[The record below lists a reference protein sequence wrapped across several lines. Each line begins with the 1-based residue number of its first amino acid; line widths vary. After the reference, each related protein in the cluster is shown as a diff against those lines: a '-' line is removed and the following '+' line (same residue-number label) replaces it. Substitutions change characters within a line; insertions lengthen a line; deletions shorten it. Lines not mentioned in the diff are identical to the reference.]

1 MTKLQYT
8 GKEPKILRLS
18 GKRYTFMPGT
28 TYEFSAETA
37 SLLGK
42 EFKPEKKETTK
53 EPAKKSAKD
62 KEVKDNG

>member
-1 MTKLQYT
+1 MTKLKYT
-8 GKEPKILRLS
+8 GKEPKILRLN
-18 GKRYTFMPGT
+18 GKRYTFMPGQ
-28 TYEFSAETA
+28 TYELSADTA

-42 EFKPEKKETTK
+42 EFEPEKETTTK